1 MGMETY
7 THLVATLDKPHMQ
20 VLWLIKTA
28 TYSGGMGC
36 LFFLSSL
43 MLHLWGLVSDF
54 NQGIPKVVNYKS
66 GVPIM
71 I

>member
-43 MLHLWGLVSDF
+43 ILHLWGLVSDF
-54 NQGIPKVVNYKS
+54 NQGIPKVVN
-66 GVPIM
+66 
-71 I
+71 